1 MKPIVRYLP
10 CIILDTEGSYI
21 TIGLLNSIERI
32 DHIDYR
38 FYYEWRVLI
47 YNGNIEFRN
56 RPDEGTESNH
66 LESWKLKKIKNQE
79 EE

>member
-1 MKPIVRYLP
+1 MIDSYMEPIVKYLP

-38 FYYEWRVLI
+38 FYYE
-47 YNGNIEFRN
+47 
-56 RPDEGTESNH
+56 
-66 LESWKLKKIKNQE
+66 
-79 EE
+79 